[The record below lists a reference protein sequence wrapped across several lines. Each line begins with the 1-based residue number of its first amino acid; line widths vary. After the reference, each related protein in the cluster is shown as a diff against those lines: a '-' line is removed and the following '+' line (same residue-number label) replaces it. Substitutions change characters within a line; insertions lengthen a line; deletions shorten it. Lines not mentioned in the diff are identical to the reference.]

1 MKTHHSPLAAAI
13 TLAFALS
20 AAGMSAGAA
29 GPGTTAPAAAPPTA
43 TPGAGQ
49 MPPLGPWP
57 GAGMNPG
64 QGSMMGPGGGPM
76 WGPGQGPRGRG
87 WGRGMNPQM
96 MQEHWGMMQQRAQ
109 AIETHLTN
117 IESLLR
123 ELVQLQKGQKTR

>member
-64 QGSMMGPGGGPM
+64 QGSMMGPG
-76 WGPGQGPRGRG
+76 QGPRGRG

-96 MQEHWGMMQQRAQ
+96 MQEHWGMMQQNVQ

-123 ELVQLQKGQKTR
+123 ELVQLQKGPNTR